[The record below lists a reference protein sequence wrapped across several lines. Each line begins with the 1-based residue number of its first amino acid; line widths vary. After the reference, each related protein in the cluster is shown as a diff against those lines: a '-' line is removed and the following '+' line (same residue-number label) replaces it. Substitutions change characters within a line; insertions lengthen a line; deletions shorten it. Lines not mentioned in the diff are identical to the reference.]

1 MKLGEDECVEEILS
15 TLRDDG
21 FHRSPDLIRAL
32 VPACI
37 SFQIPVK
44 LGVKLVAQT
53 AALFWSVEHVLCNFE
68 VGIIPFQRD
77 LTLALFLM
85 QWMRAVERDDLTN
98 ISEEDRKI
106 FTLLRDLVLEADP
119 EGDDAQEIS
128 SRFLFVK
135 AYQFNGT
142 NVWGSMFL
150 FIYPAEC

>member
-1 MKLGEDECVEEILS
+1 MKLGENECVEEILS

-77 LTLALFLM
+77 LTLALFLL
-85 QWMRAVERDDLTN
+85 QWLRAVERDDLTN

-119 EGDDAQEIS
+119 EGDDTQEIS

-135 AYQFNGT
+135 AYQFNGI
-142 NVWGSMFL
+142 NVWGGMFL
-150 FIYPAEC
+150 FIRSTEC